1 MLCVAAADPPW
12 LALLDITFHFS
23 ACMKLILSW
32 CYKNITKKFPGTVLL
47 FALILSGLSIYL
59 AADLKFNPKMD
70 NLLPQDLPLIKEFN
84 EVVSK
89 TGGSGPLVV
98 VLENLDPIQSSE
110 VIDHLA
116 KLFKKIP
123 GTQFVDSEIPNKFL
137 KNKQLLLVPRSDL
150 LTLELLMAE
159 AIDYARGQ
167 FGGFLEEEAYNPIQL
182 RKLANDY
189 QIFEEIEPYHKGK
202 QKNNFYIF
210 IKAKGTVT
218 DTDFT
223 KNYISAVQEAINKS
237 GLEEKYS
244 DLKIKLTGSMVVR
257 LEENNFIQSDLKNAA
272 VIAAV
277 LAISIIFIYTRS
289 WFSIPL
295 IIFPLLLSL
304 TYTFAL
310 TRLIIGHL
318 NIISGFL
325 VAILMGLGID
335 YGIHLYIRFKQELL
349 KEKPI
354 EEAVEVVV
362 TQVGRSGLIAML
374 TTMSVF
380 SILSFSDFQGF
391 SEFGQIATLGIIC
404 AFVTYYFLFPAQA
417 LFYDKIHWLKKPKA
431 RLFNLKISNLYS
443 ATPLYLSAF
452 FLLLLI
458 SSLFLLPGVEFEYDF
473 QKLRGESP
481 ASDYE
486 TETTDDFG
494 LAFSPTVILTPEK
507 ENLFYIHEA
516 LEDIKKES
524 GGNTVIGIQYS
535 LNLFSEKEYESKKEI
550 IARIRR
556 NFEENKDIIRFSLG
570 EKRFESFKSLLNVQP
585 FDESQVPINLQK
597 KLMAGNDYLLL
608 LFSPADKNF
617 FRVENIYQL
626 EMEIN
631 ALKEIIKRKNIEAAI
646 LNENLIAA
654 KVLDWVK
661 EKGPKAM
668 IFAFGLVFIILLID
682 LRSFRLAIITF
693 LPLFTGLALTGAL
706 MSVFHVR
713 LNFINIVMLPSIVGI
728 MIDHCIYLSHH
739 ILDYSKG
746 ASLKSLQET
755 GSAIILSALTSLAGY
770 TSLNIAHHAGINSI
784 ATVVELGIITC
795 TACALFM
802 LPALFEIGKRKFTFV
817 HPDK

>member
-1 MLCVAAADPPW
+1 
-12 LALLDITFHFS
+12 
-23 ACMKLILSW
+23 MKSILSW
-32 CYKNITKKFPGTVLL
+32 CYKNITKKYPGTVLL
-47 FALILSGLSIYL
+47 FALILSVISVYL

-84 EVVSK
+84 EVVKK

-98 VLENLDPIQSSE
+98 VLENLDPIQAPE
-110 VIDHLA
+110 VINQLA
-116 KLFKKIP
+116 KIFKEIP
-123 GTQFVDSEIPNKFL
+123 GTQFVDSQIPKRFL
-137 KNKQLLLVPRSDL
+137 NNKQLLLIPQSDL
-150 LTLELLMAE
+150 LALESFMTE

-167 FGGFLEEEAYNPIQL
+167 FGGFFEEEEPFNPIKL
-182 RKLANDY
+182 RNLARDY
-189 QIFEEIEPYHKGK
+189 QIFEKIDPFHKGK
-202 QKNNFYIF
+202 QKNHFYIF

-223 KNYISAVQEAINKS
+223 ENFISAVQEAITKS

-244 DLKIKLTGSMVVR
+244 DLKINLTGSMVVR
-257 LEENNFIQSDLKNAA
+257 LEENSFIKGDLKSAA

-354 EEAVEVVV
+354 VEAVEVVV

-391 SEFGQIATLGIIC
+391 SEFGQIATLGIVC
-404 AFVTYYFLFPAQA
+404 AFISYYFIFPAQA
-417 LFYDKIHWLKKPKA
+417 LFYDKIHWLSKPKP
-431 RLFNLKISNLYS
+431 RLFSLRISNLYS
-443 ATPLYLSAF
+443 ATPLFLSAF
-452 FLLLLI
+452 FILLLI

-494 LAFSPTVILTPEK
+494 MAFSPTVILTPQK
-507 ENLFYIHEA
+507 DSLFYIQQA
-516 LEDIKKES
+516 LEEIKKEN
-524 GGNTVIGIQYS
+524 GEKTIIGIQYS
-535 LNLFSEKEYESKKEI
+535 LNLFSRKEYESKKEI
-550 IARIRR
+550 IARIRKS
-556 NFEENKDIIRFSLG
+556 FEENRDIIRFSLG
-570 EKRFESFKSLLNVQP
+570 EKRFKNFNLLLNVEP
-585 FDESQVPINLQK
+585 FDESRIPDDLQQ
-597 KLMAGNDYLLL
+597 KLMAGKDYLLL

-626 EMEIN
+626 EKEMNE
-631 ALKEIIKRKNIEAAI
+631 LKKRIKEKNIEVAI

-668 IFAFGLVFIILLID
+668 IVAFGLVFLILLVD
-682 LRSFRLAIITF
+682 LKSFRLATITF

-706 MSVFHVR
+706 MSVFNVR

-795 TACALFM
+795 TVCALFM
-802 LPALFEIGKRKFTFV
+802 LPALFEIGKSKFSFV
-817 HPDK
+817 QPIK

>member
-1 MLCVAAADPPW
+1 
-12 LALLDITFHFS
+12 
-23 ACMKLILSW
+23 MKLILSW
-32 CYKNITKKFPGTVLL
+32 CYKNITEKFPGT
-47 FALILSGLSIYL
+47 LILVALVLSGFSVYL

-84 EVVSK
+84 EVVDK

-98 VLENLDPIQSSE
+98 VLENLDPIQAPE
-110 VIDHLA
+110 VISHLA
-116 KLFKKIP
+116 RVFKKIP
-123 GTQFVDSEIPNKFL
+123 GTEFVDSQVPKSFL
-137 KNKQLLLVPRSDL
+137 NNKQLLLIPRGDL
-150 LTLELLMAE
+150 LALETLMAE

-167 FGGFLEEEAYNPIQL
+167 FGGFFEEEEPFNPIKL
-182 RKLANDY
+182 RNLANDY
-189 QIFEEIEPYHKGK
+189 RIFEEINPYHKGK
-202 QKNNFYIF
+202 QKNNYYIF

-223 KNYISAVQEAINKS
+223 ENFVAAAQKVIDES
-237 GLEEKYS
+237 GLEKKYAE
-244 DLKIKLTGSMVVR
+244 LKIRLTGSMVVR
-257 LEENNFIQSDLKNAA
+257 LEENNFIQNDLKNAA
-272 VIAAV
+272 MIAAF

-295 IIFPLLLSL
+295 IFFPLLLSL

-310 TRLIIGHL
+310 ARLIIGHL

-349 KEKPI
+349 KGKPHS
-354 EEAVEVVV
+354 EAVEVVV

-374 TTMSVF
+374 TTISVF

-404 AFVTYYFLFPAQA
+404 AFITYYFIFPAQA
-417 LFYDKIHWLKKPKA
+417 LFYDKIHWLRKPKP
-431 RLFNLKISNLYS
+431 RLFNLKIANLYS
-443 ATPLYLSAF
+443 TTPYYLSGLF
-452 FLLLLI
+452 VLLMI
-458 SSLFLLPGVEFEYDF
+458 SSLVLLPGIEFEYDF
-473 QKLRGESP
+473 QKLRGDSP

-486 TETTDDFG
+486 TETTNDFG
-494 LAFSPTVILTPEK
+494 YAFSPTVILTPEK
-507 ENLFYIHEA
+507 GNLFHIHDA
-516 LEDIKKES
+516 LEEIKKTS
-524 GGNTVIGIQYS
+524 GDKTVIGIQYS
-535 LNLFSEKEYESKKEI
+535 LNLFSKKEYDSKKEI
-550 IARIRR
+550 IARIKE
-556 NFEENKDIIRFSLG
+556 NFDNNKDIIRFSLG
-570 EKRFESFKSLLNVQP
+570 ENRFRNFESILNVEP
-585 FDESQVPINLQK
+585 FDESKMPGNLQK
-597 KLMAGNDYLLL
+597 KLMAGKDYLLL

-626 EMEIN
+626 EKEIN
-631 ALKEIIKRKNIEAAI
+631 LLKGKIREKNIETAI

-668 IFAFGLVFIILLID
+668 VVAFGLVYLILLVD
-682 LRSFRLAIITF
+682 LKSFRLATITF

-706 MSVFHVR
+706 MSAFHVR

-770 TSLNIAHHAGINSI
+770 ASLNIAHHAGISSI

-795 TACALFM
+795 TVCALFM
-802 LPALFEIGKRKFTFV
+802 LPALFETRKHKFPFARLR
-817 HPDK
+817 K

>member
-1 MLCVAAADPPW
+1 
-12 LALLDITFHFS
+12 
-23 ACMKLILSW
+23 
-32 CYKNITKKFPGTVLL
+32 
-47 FALILSGLSIYL
+47 
-59 AADLKFNPKMD
+59 MD
-70 NLLPQDLPLIKEFN
+70 NLLPQDLPLIKDFN
-84 EVVSK
+84 QVVSK

-98 VLENLDPIQSSE
+98 VLENLDPIRSSE
-110 VIDHLA
+110 VIDDLA
-116 KLFKKIP
+116 KILKKIP
-123 GTQFVDSEIPNKFL
+123 GTQFVDAKIPKEYLN
-137 KNKQLLLVPRSDL
+137 NKQLLLIPRGDL
-150 LTLELLMAE
+150 LTLESLMTE
-159 AIDYARGQ
+159 AIDYARAQ
-167 FGGFLEEEAYNPIQL
+167 FGGFPAFFEEEEPFNPIKL
-182 RKLANDY
+182 RNLAKDY

-202 QKNNFYIF
+202 QKNNYYIF

-223 KNYISAVQEAINKS
+223 EKFIFTVQEAINKS
-237 GLEEKYS
+237 GLEDKYS
-244 DLKIKLTGSMVVR
+244 ELKIKLTGSMVVR
-257 LEENNFIQSDLKNAA
+257 LEENNFIRSDLKNAA
-272 VIAAV
+272 VMAAV
-277 LAISIIFIYTRS
+277 LAISVIFIYTRS
-289 WFSIPL
+289 WSSIPL
-295 IIFPLLLSL
+295 IVFPLLISL

-310 TRLIIGHL
+310 ARLIIGHL
-318 NIISGFL
+318 NIISGCL

-349 KEKPI
+349 KEKSI
-354 EEAVEVVV
+354 TEAVEVVV

-391 SEFGQIATLGIIC
+391 SEFGKIATLGIVC
-404 AFVTYYFLFPAQA
+404 AFITYYFLFPAQA
-417 LFYDKIHWLKKPKA
+417 LFYDKIHWLRKPRP
-431 RLFNLKISNLYS
+431 RLFNLKIANLYLT
-443 ATPLYLSAF
+443 TPLYLSAF

-458 SSLFLLPGVEFEYDF
+458 SSLFLLPGIEFEYDF

-494 LAFSPTVILTPEK
+494 LAFSPTVILTPK
-507 ENLFYIHEA
+507 KDNLFYIHEA
-516 LEDIKKES
+516 LEDIKKEN
-524 GGNTVIGIQYS
+524 GDKTIIGAQYS
-535 LNLFSEKEYESKKEI
+535 MNMFSQKEYESKKEI
-550 IARIRR
+550 IARIRN

-570 EKRFESFKSLLNVQP
+570 EERLKKFELLFDAKP
-585 FDESQVPINLQK
+585 FDESRVPIDLQK
-597 KLMAGNDYLLL
+597 KLMAGKDYLLL

-626 EMEIN
+626 EVEIN
-631 ALKEIIKRKNIEAAI
+631 ALKESMKRENIETAI

-668 IFAFGLVFIILLID
+668 LIAFGLVFLILLLD
-682 LRSFRLAIITF
+682 LRSFRLAVITF
-693 LPLFTGLALTGAL
+693 LPLLTGLALTGGL
-706 MSVFHVR
+706 MAIFNVR

-755 GSAIILSALTSLAGY
+755 GSAIMLSALTSLAGY
-770 TSLNIAHHAGINSI
+770 TSLNIAHHAGMNSI

-795 TACALFM
+795 TVCALYM
-802 LPALFEIGKRKFTFV
+802 LPALFEIRKRKFSLFQV
-817 HPDK
+817 ER

>member
-1 MLCVAAADPPW
+1 
-12 LALLDITFHFS
+12 
-23 ACMKLILSW
+23 MKSILSW
-32 CYKNITKKFPGTVLL
+32 CYKNITKRFPGTVLL
-47 FALILSGLSIYL
+47 VALILSGFSIYL
-59 AADLKFNPKMD
+59 AFDLKFNPKMD
-70 NLLPQDLPLIKEFN
+70 NLLPQDLPLIKDFN
-84 EVVSK
+84 QVVSK

-98 VLENLDPIQSSE
+98 VLENLDPIRSSE
-110 VIDHLA
+110 VIDDLA
-116 KLFKKIP
+116 KILKKIP
-123 GTQFVDSEIPNKFL
+123 GTQFVDAKIPKEYLNK
-137 KNKQLLLVPRSDL
+137 KQLLLIPRGDL
-150 LTLELLMAE
+150 LTLESLMTE
-159 AIDYARGQ
+159 AIDYARAQ
-167 FGGFLEEEAYNPIQL
+167 FGGFPAFFEEEEPFNPIKL
-182 RKLANDY
+182 RNLAKDY

-202 QKNNFYIF
+202 QKNNYYIF

-223 KNYISAVQEAINKS
+223 EKFIFTVQEAINKS
-237 GLEEKYS
+237 GLEDKYS
-244 DLKIKLTGSMVVR
+244 ELKIKLTGSMVVR
-257 LEENNFIQSDLKNAA
+257 LEENNFIRSDLKNAA
-272 VIAAV
+272 VMAAV
-277 LAISIIFIYTRS
+277 LAISVIFIYTRS
-289 WFSIPL
+289 WSSIPL
-295 IIFPLLLSL
+295 IVFPLLISL

-310 TRLIIGHL
+310 ARLIIGHL
-318 NIISGFL
+318 NIISGCL

-349 KEKPI
+349 KEKSI
-354 EEAVEVVV
+354 TEAVEVVV

-391 SEFGQIATLGIIC
+391 SEFGKIATLGIVC
-404 AFVTYYFLFPAQA
+404 AFITYYFLFPAQA
-417 LFYDKIHWLKKPKA
+417 LFYDKIHWLRKPRP
-431 RLFNLKISNLYS
+431 RLFNLKIANLYLT
-443 ATPLYLSAF
+443 TPLYLSAF

-458 SSLFLLPGVEFEYDF
+458 SSLFLLPGIKFEYDF

-494 LAFSPTVILTPEK
+494 LAFSPTVILTSEK
-507 ENLFYIHEA
+507 DNLFYIHEA
-516 LEDIKKES
+516 LESIKKENR
-524 GGNTVIGIQYS
+524 GKTIIGAQYS
-535 LNLFSEKEYESKKEI
+535 MNLFSQKEYESKKEI
-550 IARIRR
+550 IARIRN

-570 EKRFESFKSLLNVQP
+570 EERLKKFELLFDVKP
-585 FDESQVPINLQK
+585 FDESHVPIDLQK
-597 KLMAGNDYLLL
+597 KLMAGKDYLLL

-626 EMEIN
+626 EVEIN
-631 ALKEIIKRKNIEAAI
+631 ALKESMQRQNIETAI

-668 IFAFGLVFIILLID
+668 LIAFGLVFLILLLD
-682 LRSFRLAIITF
+682 LRSFRLAVITF
-693 LPLFTGLALTGAL
+693 LPLLTGLALTGGL
-706 MSVFHVR
+706 MAIFNVR

-755 GSAIILSALTSLAGY
+755 GSAIMLSALTSLAGY
-770 TSLNIAHHAGINSI
+770 TSLNIAHHAGMNSI

-795 TACALFM
+795 TVCALYM
-802 LPALFEIGKRKFTFV
+802 LPALFEIRKRKFSLFQV
-817 HPDK
+817 ER

>member
-1 MLCVAAADPPW
+1 
-12 LALLDITFHFS
+12 
-23 ACMKLILSW
+23 MKSVLSW
-32 CYKNITKKFPGTVLL
+32 CYTNITKKFPGTLL
-47 FALILSGLSIYL
+47 IVALVLSGFSVYL

-70 NLLPQDLPLIKEFN
+70 NLLPQNLPLIKEFN
-84 EVVSK
+84 EVVDK

-98 VLENLDPIQSSE
+98 VIENLDPIQASE
-110 VIDHLA
+110 VINHLA
-116 KLFKKIP
+116 RMFKKIP
-123 GTQFVDSEIPNKFL
+123 GTEFVDSQIPKSFL
-137 KNKQLLLVPRSDL
+137 NNKQLLLIPRGDL
-150 LTLELLMAE
+150 LALESLMAE

-167 FGGFLEEEAYNPIQL
+167 FGGFSEEEEPFNPIKL
-182 RKLANDY
+182 RNLASDY
-189 QIFEEIEPYHKGK
+189 KIFEEIDPYHKGK
-202 QKNNFYIF
+202 QKNNYYIF

-223 KNYISAVQEAINKS
+223 ENFVAATQKVIDES
-237 GLEEKYS
+237 GMEKKYAE
-244 DLKIKLTGSMVVR
+244 LNIRLTGSMVVR
-257 LEENNFIQSDLKNAA
+257 LEENNFIQNDLKNAA
-272 VIAAV
+272 MVAAF
-277 LAISIIFIYTRS
+277 LAIFIIVVYTRS

-295 IIFPLLLSL
+295 IFFPLLLSL

-310 TRLIIGHL
+310 ARLLIGHL

-349 KEKPI
+349 KGRPLP
-354 EEAVEVVV
+354 EAVEVVV

-374 TTMSVF
+374 TTISVF

-404 AFVTYYFLFPAQA
+404 AFITYYFIFPAQA
-417 LFYDKIHWLKKPKA
+417 LFYDKIHWLSKPTP
-431 RLFNLKISNLYS
+431 RLFHLKIANLYS
-443 ATPLYLSAF
+443 TTPYFLSALF
-452 FLLLLI
+452 VLLMI
-458 SSLFLLPGVEFEYDF
+458 FSLVLLPGIEFEYDF

-486 TETTDDFG
+486 TETTNDFG
-494 LAFSPTVILTPEK
+494 FAFSPTVILTPEK
-507 ENLFYIHEA
+507 DNLFYIHNA
-516 LEDIKKES
+516 LEEIKKKS
-524 GGNTVIGIQYS
+524 GDKTVIGIQYS
-535 LNLFSEKEYESKKEI
+535 LNLFSKKEYDSKKEI
-550 IARIRR
+550 IARIKE
-556 NFEENKDIIRFSLG
+556 NFDSNRDIIRFSLG
-570 EKRFESFKSLLNVQP
+570 KNRFRNFESILNVEP
-585 FDESQVPINLQK
+585 FDESEIPSNLQK
-597 KLMAGNDYLLL
+597 KLMAGKDYLLL

-631 ALKEIIKRKNIEAAI
+631 SLKEKIRGKNIETAI

-668 IFAFGLVFIILLID
+668 VVAFGLVYLILLVD
-682 LRSFRLAIITF
+682 LKSFRLATITF

-706 MSVFHVR
+706 MSAFHVR

-770 TSLNIAHHAGINSI
+770 ASLNIAHHAGISSI

-795 TACALFM
+795 TVCALFM
-802 LPALFEIGKRKFTFV
+802 LPALFELRKHKFPFASL
-817 HPDK
+817 KK

>member
-1 MLCVAAADPPW
+1 
-12 LALLDITFHFS
+12 
-23 ACMKLILSW
+23 MKSILSW

-47 FALILSGLSIYL
+47 IALILSGFSIYL
-59 AADLKFNPKMD
+59 AFDLKFNPKMD

-98 VLENLDPIQSSE
+98 VLENLDPIRSSE
-110 VIDHLA
+110 VIDDLA
-116 KLFKKIP
+116 KILKKIP
-123 GTQFVDSEIPNKFL
+123 GTQFVDAKIPKEYLN
-137 KNKQLLLVPRSDL
+137 NKQLLLIPRGDL
-150 LTLELLMAE
+150 LTLESLMTE

-167 FGGFLEEEAYNPIQL
+167 FGGFPAFFEEEEPFNPIKL
-182 RKLANDY
+182 RNLAKDY

-202 QKNNFYIF
+202 QKNNYYIF

-223 KNYISAVQEAINKS
+223 EKFIFTVQEAVNKS
-237 GLEEKYS
+237 GLEDKYNE
-244 DLKIKLTGSMVVR
+244 LKIKLTGSMVVR
-257 LEENNFIQSDLKNAA
+257 LEENNFIQRDLKNAA
-272 VIAAV
+272 VMAAV
-277 LAISIIFIYTRS
+277 LAISVIFIYTRS
-289 WFSIPL
+289 WSSIPL
-295 IIFPLLLSL
+295 IVFPLLVSL

-310 TRLIIGHL
+310 ARLIIGHL
-318 NIISGFL
+318 NIISGCL

-349 KEKPI
+349 KEKAI
-354 EEAVEVVV
+354 TEAVEIVV

-391 SEFGQIATLGIIC
+391 SEFGKIATLGIVC
-404 AFVTYYFLFPAQA
+404 AFITYYFLFPAQA
-417 LFYDKIHWLKKPKA
+417 LFYDKIHWLRKPRP
-431 RLFNLKISNLYS
+431 RLFNLKIANLYLT
-443 ATPLYLSAF
+443 TPLYLSAF

-458 SSLFLLPGVEFEYDF
+458 SSLFLLPGIEFEYDF

-494 LAFSPTVILTPEK
+494 LAFSPTVILTPK
-507 ENLFYIHEA
+507 KDNLFYIHEA
-516 LEDIKKES
+516 LEDIKKEN
-524 GGNTVIGIQYS
+524 GDKTIIGAQYS
-535 LNLFSEKEYESKKEI
+535 MNLFSQKEYESKKEVI
-550 IARIRR
+550 SRIR
-556 NFEENKDIIRFSLG
+556 NDFEENKDIIRFSLG
-570 EKRFESFKSLLNVQP
+570 EERLKKFEFLFNAKP
-585 FDESQVPINLQK
+585 FDESRVPIDLQK
-597 KLMAGNDYLLL
+597 KLMAGKDYLLL
-608 LFSPADKNF
+608 LFSPAGKNF

-626 EMEIN
+626 EVEIN
-631 ALKEIIKRKNIEAAI
+631 ALKESMKRENIETAI

-668 IFAFGLVFIILLID
+668 LIAFGLVFLILLLD
-682 LRSFRLAIITF
+682 LRSFRLAVITF
-693 LPLFTGLALTGAL
+693 MPLLTGLALTGGL
-706 MSVFHVR
+706 MAIFNVR

-739 ILDYSKG
+739 ILDYSRG

-755 GSAIILSALTSLAGY
+755 GSAIMLSALTSLAGY
-770 TSLNIAHHAGINSI
+770 TSLNIAHHAGVNSI

-795 TACALFM
+795 TVCAVYM
-802 LPALFEIGKRKFTFV
+802 LPALFEIRKRKFSLFQV
-817 HPDK
+817 ER

>member
-1 MLCVAAADPPW
+1 
-12 LALLDITFHFS
+12 
-23 ACMKLILSW
+23 MKLILSW
-32 CYKNITKKFPGTVLL
+32 CYKNITEKFPGT
-47 FALILSGLSIYL
+47 LILVALVLSGFSVYL

-84 EVVSK
+84 EVVEK

-98 VLENLDPIQSSE
+98 VLENLDPIQASE
-110 VIDHLA
+110 VIKHLA
-116 KLFKKIP
+116 RIFKKIP
-123 GTQFVDSEIPNKFL
+123 GTEFVDSQVPTNFL
-137 KNKQLLLVPRSDL
+137 NNKQLLLIPRGDL
-150 LTLELLMAE
+150 LALEILMAE

-167 FGGFLEEEAYNPIQL
+167 FGGFFEEEEPFNPIKL
-182 RKLANDY
+182 RNLSSDY
-189 QIFEEIEPYHKGK
+189 RIFEKIDPYHKGK
-202 QKNNFYIF
+202 QKNNYYIF

-223 KNYISAVQEAINKS
+223 ENFVAEVQKVINES
-237 GLEEKYS
+237 GLEKKYTE
-244 DLKIKLTGSMVVR
+244 LKIRLTGSMVVR
-257 LEENNFIQSDLKNAA
+257 LEENNFIQNDLKNAA
-272 VIAAV
+272 MVAAF

-295 IIFPLLLSL
+295 IFFPLLLSL

-310 TRLIIGHL
+310 ARLIIGHL

-349 KEKPI
+349 KGNPLP
-354 EEAVEVVV
+354 EAVEVVV

-374 TTMSVF
+374 TTISVF

-391 SEFGQIATLGIIC
+391 SEFGQIATIGIIC
-404 AFVTYYFLFPAQA
+404 AFITYYFLFPAQA
-417 LFYDKIHWLKKPKA
+417 LFYGKIHWLSKPKP
-431 RLFNLKISNLYS
+431 RLFNLKIANLYS
-443 ATPLYLSAF
+443 TTPYFLSGLF
-452 FLLLLI
+452 VLLMI
-458 SSLFLLPGVEFEYDF
+458 FSLALLPGIEFEYDF
-473 QKLRGESP
+473 QKLRGDSP

-486 TETTDDFG
+486 TETTNDFG
-494 LAFSPTVILTPEK
+494 YAFSPTVILTPEK
-507 ENLFYIHEA
+507 DNLFYIHKA
-516 LEDIKKES
+516 LEEIKKES
-524 GGNTVIGIQYS
+524 GDKTVIGIQYS
-535 LNLFSEKEYESKKEI
+535 LNLFSKKEYDSKKEI
-550 IARIRR
+550 IARVKE
-556 NFEENKDIIRFSLG
+556 NFDSNKDIIRFSLG
-570 EKRFESFKSLLNVQP
+570 EKRFRNFELLLNAKP
-585 FDESQVPINLQK
+585 FGKSKMPDNLQK
-597 KLMAGNDYLLL
+597 KLMAGKDYLLL
-608 LFSPADKNF
+608 MFSPAEKNF

-626 EMEIN
+626 EKEIN
-631 ALKEIIKRKNIEAAI
+631 SLKETMREKNIETAI

-668 IFAFGLVFIILLID
+668 VVAFGLVYLILLVD
-682 LRSFRLAIITF
+682 LKSFRLATITF

-706 MSVFHVR
+706 MSAFHVR

-739 ILDYSKG
+739 ILDHSKG

-770 TSLNIAHHAGINSI
+770 ASLNIAHHAGINSI

-795 TACALFM
+795 TVCALFM
-802 LPALFEIGKRKFTFV
+802 LPALFETRKHNFSFARLT
-817 HPDK
+817 K

>member
-1 MLCVAAADPPW
+1 
-12 LALLDITFHFS
+12 
-23 ACMKLILSW
+23 MKTILSW
-32 CYKNITKKFPGTVLL
+32 CYKNITKKYPGTLL
-47 FALILSGLSIYL
+47 IFALILSGLSVYL
-59 AADLKFNPKMD
+59 ASDLKFNPRMD

-84 EVVSK
+84 EVVGK

-98 VLENLDPIQSSE
+98 VLEDLNPFQVAEI
-110 VIDHLA
+110 IDHLA
-116 KLFKKIP
+116 KILNKVP
-123 GTQFVDSEIPNKFL
+123 GTHFVDSKIPKEFLNK
-137 KNKQLLLVPRSDL
+137 KQLLLIPRRDL
-150 LTLELLMAE
+150 LELESLMAE

-167 FGGFLEEEAYNPIQL
+167 FGGFFGEEELFNPVKL
-182 RKLANDY
+182 RSLANNY
-189 QIFEEIEPYHKGK
+189 QIFEEVNPYHKGK
-202 QKNNFYIF
+202 RKNNYYIF
-210 IKAKGTVT
+210 VKGKGTVT

-223 KNYISAVQEAINKS
+223 ENFIAAVKDAITKS
-237 GLEEKYS
+237 GIEKKYPE
-244 DLKIKLTGSMVVR
+244 LKVKLTGSMVVR
-257 LEENNFIQSDLKNAA
+257 LEENSVIQNDLKHAA
-272 VIAAV
+272 FLAAF
-277 LAISIIFIYTRS
+277 LAIFIIFVYTRS

-349 KEKPI
+349 KGKPI
-354 EEAVEVVV
+354 AEATEIVV

-391 SEFGQIATLGIIC
+391 SEFGQIATLGIVC
-404 AFVTYYFLFPAQA
+404 AFITYYFIFPAQA
-417 LFYDKIHWLKKPKA
+417 LFYDKIHWLQKPRP
-431 RLFNLKISNLYS
+431 RLFNLKIANLYS
-443 ATPLYLSAF
+443 TTPYFLSAL
-452 FLLLLI
+452 FLLLML
-458 SSLFLLPGVEFEYDF
+458 SSLVLLPGIEFEYDF

-481 ASDYE
+481 ASEYE

-494 LAFSPTVILTPEK
+494 YAFSPTVILTPEK
-507 ENLFYIHEA
+507 NNLFYIHEA
-516 LEDIKKES
+516 LENIKNSNGSK
-524 GGNTVIGIQYS
+524 TIIGMQYS
-535 LNLFSEKEYESKKEI
+535 LNLFSKKEYESKKEI
-550 IARIRR
+550 IKRIRK
-556 NFEENKDIIRFSLG
+556 NFYDNEDIIKFSLG
-570 EKRFESFKSLLNVQP
+570 KDRFKNFESLLNVEP
-585 FDESQVPINLQK
+585 FEESQIPDSLKK
-597 KLMAGNDYLLL
+597 KLIAGKDYLLL

-617 FRVENIYQL
+617 FKVENIYQL
-626 EMEIN
+626 EKEIN
-631 ALKEIIKRKNIEAAI
+631 ALKANVKKNNMEIAV

-668 IFAFGLVFIILLID
+668 VIAFGLVYLILLAD
-682 LRSFRLAIITF
+682 LRSFRLATITF

-706 MSVFHVR
+706 MSAFNVK

-770 TSLNIAHHAGINSI
+770 ASLNIAHHAGINSI

-795 TACALFM
+795 TVCALFM
-802 LPALFEIGKRKFTFV
+802 LPALFEIRKNKLLFV
-817 HPDK
+817 KPTK

>member
-1 MLCVAAADPPW
+1 
-12 LALLDITFHFS
+12 
-23 ACMKLILSW
+23 MKLILSW
-32 CYKNITKKFPGTVLL
+32 CYKNITEKFPGTLILV
-47 FALILSGLSIYL
+47 ALILSGFSVYL

-84 EVVSK
+84 EVVEK

-98 VLENLDPIQSSE
+98 VLENLDPIQASE
-110 VIDHLA
+110 VINHLA
-116 KLFKKIP
+116 SMFKKIP
-123 GTQFVDSEIPNKFL
+123 GTEFVDSQVPKHFL
-137 KNKQLLLVPRSDL
+137 NNKQLLLIPRSDL
-150 LTLELLMAE
+150 LALETLMAE

-167 FGGFLEEEAYNPIQL
+167 FGGFFEEEEPFNPIKL
-182 RKLANDY
+182 RNLASDY
-189 QIFEEIEPYHKGK
+189 RIFEEIDPYHKGK
-202 QKNNFYIF
+202 HKNNYYIF
-210 IKAKGTVT
+210 IKARGT

-223 KNYISAVQEAINKS
+223 ENFVVAAQKIIDES
-237 GLEEKYS
+237 GLEKKYTE
-244 DLKIKLTGSMVVR
+244 LKIKLTGSMVVR
-257 LEENNFIQSDLKNAA
+257 LEENNFIQTDLKNAA
-272 VIAAV
+272 MVAAF
-277 LAISIIFIYTRS
+277 LAVSIIFIYTRS

-295 IIFPLLLSL
+295 IFFPLVLSL

-310 TRLIIGHL
+310 ARLIIGHL

-349 KEKPI
+349 KGKPLT
-354 EEAVEVVV
+354 EAVEVVV

-374 TTMSVF
+374 TTISVF

-404 AFVTYYFLFPAQA
+404 AFITYYFMFPAQA
-417 LFYDKIHWLKKPKA
+417 LFYDKIHWLRKPKPK
-431 RLFNLKISNLYS
+431 LFNLKIANLYS
-443 ATPLYLSAF
+443 TTPYFLSALF
-452 FLLLLI
+452 ILLMVL
-458 SSLFLLPGVEFEYDF
+458 SLVLLPGLEFEYDF

-486 TETTDDFG
+486 TETTNDFG
-494 LAFSPTVILTPEK
+494 YAFSPTVILTPK
-507 ENLFYIHEA
+507 KDNLFYIHDA
-516 LEDIKKES
+516 LEEIKKAS
-524 GGNTVIGIQYS
+524 GDETVIGIQYS
-535 LNLFSEKEYESKKEI
+535 LNLFSNKEYESKKAI
-550 IARIRR
+550 IARIKE
-556 NFEENKDIIRFSLG
+556 NFDNNKDIIRFSLG
-570 EKRFESFKSLLNVQP
+570 KARFKNFESLLNVEP
-585 FDESQVPINLQK
+585 FDESKLPENLRK
-597 KLMAGNDYLLL
+597 KLRAGDDYLLL

-626 EMEIN
+626 EKEIN
-631 ALKEIIKRKNIEAAI
+631 ILKEKIREKNIETAV

-668 IFAFGLVFIILLID
+668 VVAFGLVYLILLVD
-682 LRSFRLAIITF
+682 LKSFRLATITF

-706 MSVFHVR
+706 MSAFHVR

-770 TSLNIAHHAGINSI
+770 ASLNIAHHAGISSI

-795 TACALFM
+795 TVCALFM
-802 LPALFEIGKRKFTFV
+802 LPALFEIRKHKFSFARL
-817 HPDK
+817 KK

>member
-1 MLCVAAADPPW
+1 L
-12 LALLDITFHFS
+12 LIALL
-23 ACMKLILSW
+23 
-32 CYKNITKKFPGTVLL
+32 
-47 FALILSGLSIYL
+47 LSGFSIYL

-84 EVVSK
+84 EVVDK

-98 VLENLDPIQSSE
+98 VLENLDPIQASE
-110 VIDHLA
+110 VIGTLA
-116 KLFKKIP
+116 KVFKKIP
-123 GTQFVDSEIPNKFL
+123 GTQFVDSEIPKKYL
-137 KNKQLLLVPRSDL
+137 KNKQLLLVPRGDL
-150 LTLELLMAE
+150 LALEIFMAE

-167 FGGFLEEEAYNPIQL
+167 FGGFVENEEPFNPVKL
-182 RKLANDY
+182 RKLAKDY
-189 QIFEEIEPYHKGK
+189 KIFEEMERFHKGN
-202 QKNNFYIF
+202 QRNNYYIF

-223 KNYISAVQEAINKS
+223 ENFIDAVQEAINKS

-244 DLKIKLTGSMVVR
+244 ELKINLTGSMVVR

-272 VIAAV
+272 VIAAF

-310 TRLIIGHL
+310 TKLLIGHL

-354 EEAVEVVV
+354 AEAVEVVV

-391 SEFGQIATLGIIC
+391 SEFGQIATLGIVC
-404 AFVTYYFLFPAQA
+404 AFVTYYFIFPAQA
-417 LFYDKIHWLKKPKA
+417 LFYDKIHWLRKPKP
-431 RLFNLKISNLYS
+431 RLFSLRITNLYS
-443 ATPLYLSAF
+443 ATPLFLSGLF
-452 FLLLLI
+452 IFLMI

-494 LAFSPTVILTPEK
+494 LAFSPTIILTPEK
-507 ENLFYIHEA
+507 DNLFYIHEA
-516 LEDIKKES
+516 LEDIKKTS
-524 GGNTVIGIQYS
+524 GDKTIIGIQYS
-535 LNLFSEKEYESKKEI
+535 LNLFSQKEYESKKEI
-550 IARIRR
+550 IARIRQNFDENR
-556 NFEENKDIIRFSLG
+556 NIIRFSLG
-570 EKRFESFKSLLNVQP
+570 KERFNNFERILDVKP
-585 FDESQVPINLQK
+585 FDGSRVPEGIQQ
-597 KLMAGNDYLLL
+597 KLMAGKDYLLL

-626 EMEIN
+626 EKEVN
-631 ALKEIIKRKNIEAAI
+631 ALKERIKRRNIEVAV

-668 IFAFGLVFIILLID
+668 IVAFGLVYLILLVD
-682 LRSFRLAIITF
+682 LKSFRLATITF

-706 MSVFHVR
+706 MSVFNVR

-770 TSLNIAHHAGINSI
+770 TSLNIAHHAGISSI

-795 TACALFM
+795 TVCALFM
-802 LPALFEIGKRKFTFV
+802 LPALFEIRKSKFSFV
-817 HPDK
+817 QPIK

>member
-1 MLCVAAADPPW
+1 MLDCGWPG
-12 LALLDITFHFS
+12 LAYSSGFNSFIS
-23 ACMKLILSW
+23 ISMKSILSW

-47 FALILSGLSIYL
+47 IALVLSGFSIYL
-59 AADLKFNPKMD
+59 ATGLKFNPKMD

-98 VLENLDPIQSSE
+98 VLENLDPIQASE
-110 VIDHLA
+110 VIGVLA
-116 KLFKKIP
+116 KVFKEIP
-123 GTQFVDSEIPNKFL
+123 GTQFVDSQIPKNYL
-137 KNKQLLLVPRSDL
+137 KNKQLLLIPRGDL
-150 LTLELLMAE
+150 LALETFMAE

-167 FGGFLEEEAYNPIQL
+167 FGGFVENEEPFNPVKL
-182 RKLANDY
+182 RKLSKDY
-189 QIFEEIEPYHKGK
+189 KIFEKIEPFHKGK
-202 QKNNFYIF
+202 QRNNYYIF

-223 KNYISAVQEAINKS
+223 ENFIAAVQEAINKS

-244 DLKIKLTGSMVVR
+244 ELKINLTGSMVVR

-310 TRLIIGHL
+310 ARLLIGHL

-354 EEAVEVVV
+354 AEAVEVVV

-391 SEFGQIATLGIIC
+391 SEFGQIATLGIVC
-404 AFVTYYFLFPAQA
+404 AFVTYYFIFPAQA
-417 LFYDKIHWLKKPKA
+417 LFYDKIHWLRKPRP
-431 RLFNLKISNLYS
+431 RLFSLRIANLYS
-443 ATPLYLSAF
+443 ATPLFLSGLF
-452 FLLLLI
+452 ITLMI
-458 SSLFLLPGVEFEYDF
+458 SSLFFLPGVEFEYDF

-494 LAFSPTVILTPEK
+494 LAFSPTIILTPEK
-507 ENLFYIHEA
+507 DNLFYIHEA
-516 LEDIKKES
+516 LEDIKKTS
-524 GGNTVIGIQYS
+524 GDKTIIGIQYS
-535 LNLFSEKEYESKKEI
+535 LNMFSRKEYESKKEI
-550 IARIRR
+550 IARIRQ
-556 NFEENKDIIRFSLG
+556 NFDDNKDIIRFSLG
-570 EKRFESFKSLLNVQP
+570 EQRFKNFERILDVKP
-585 FDESQVPINLQK
+585 FDDSRVPTGIQQ
-597 KLMAGNDYLLL
+597 KLMAGEDYLLL

-626 EMEIN
+626 EKEVN
-631 ALKEIIKRKNIEAAI
+631 ALKERIKRKNIEVAV

-668 IFAFGLVFIILLID
+668 IVAFGLVYLILLVD
-682 LRSFRLAIITF
+682 LKSFRLATITF

-795 TACALFM
+795 TVCALFM
-802 LPALFEIGKRKFTFV
+802 LPALFEIRKSKFSFV
-817 HPDK
+817 QPTK

>member
-1 MLCVAAADPPW
+1 
-12 LALLDITFHFS
+12 
-23 ACMKLILSW
+23 MKLILSW
-32 CYKNITKKFPGTVLL
+32 CYKNITQKFPGTLL
-47 FALILSGLSIYL
+47 IVALVLSGFSVYL

-84 EVVSK
+84 EVVEK

-98 VLENLDPIQSSE
+98 VLEKLDPIQAPE
-110 VIDHLA
+110 VIRHLA
-116 KLFKKIP
+116 RKFKKIP
-123 GTQFVDSEIPNKFL
+123 RTEFVDSQVPKHFL
-137 KNKQLLLVPRSDL
+137 NNKQLLLIPRGDL
-150 LTLELLMAE
+150 LVLEALMTE

-167 FGGFLEEEAYNPIQL
+167 FGGFFEEEEPFNPIKL
-182 RKLANDY
+182 RNLASEY
-189 QIFEEIEPYHKGK
+189 RIFDEIEPYHKGK
-202 QKNNFYIF
+202 HKNNYYIF
-210 IKAKGTVT
+210 IKANGTVT

-223 KNYISAVQEAINKS
+223 ENFVAAAQKVIDES
-237 GLEEKYS
+237 GLEKKYTE
-244 DLKIKLTGSMVVR
+244 LKIRLTGSMVVR
-257 LEENNFIQSDLKNAA
+257 LEENSFIQNDLKNAA
-272 VIAAV
+272 LIAAF
-277 LAISIIFIYTRS
+277 LAVFIIFIYTRS

-295 IIFPLLLSL
+295 IFFPLLLSL

-310 TRLIIGHL
+310 ASLLIGHL

-349 KEKPI
+349 KGKPLS
-354 EEAVEVVV
+354 ESVEVVV

-374 TTMSVF
+374 TTISVF

-404 AFVTYYFLFPAQA
+404 AFITYYFIFPAQA
-417 LFYDKIHWLKKPKA
+417 LFYDKIHWLKKPKP
-431 RLFNLKISNLYS
+431 RLFNLKIVNLYS
-443 ATPLYLSAF
+443 TTPY
-452 FLLLLI
+452 FLVGLFVLLMII
-458 SSLFLLPGVEFEYDF
+458 SLVLLPGIEFEYDF
-473 QKLRGESP
+473 QRLRGDSP

-486 TETTDDFG
+486 TETTNDFG
-494 LAFSPTVILTPEK
+494 YAFSPTVILTPGK
-507 ENLFYIHEA
+507 DNLFYIHDA
-516 LEDIKKES
+516 LEKIKKES
-524 GGNTVIGIQYS
+524 GDKTVIGIQYS
-535 LNLFSEKEYESKKEI
+535 LNLFSEKEYDSKKKI
-550 IARIRR
+550 IDRVKE
-556 NFEENKDIIRFSLG
+556 NFKNNKDIIRFSLG
-570 EKRFESFKSLLNVQP
+570 ESRFKNFESIMNVEP
-585 FDESQVPINLQK
+585 FDESMVPKNLKK
-597 KLMAGNDYLLL
+597 KLMARKDYLLL

-626 EMEIN
+626 EKEIN
-631 ALKEIIKRKNIEAAI
+631 SLKEKIREENIETAI

-668 IFAFGLVFIILLID
+668 VVAFGLVYLILLVD
-682 LRSFRLAIITF
+682 LKSFRLATITF

-706 MSVFHVR
+706 MSIFHVR

-770 TSLNIAHHAGINSI
+770 ASLNIAHHAGISSI

-795 TACALFM
+795 TVCALFM
-802 LPALFEIGKRKFTFV
+802 LPALFESRKYKFPF
-817 HPDK
+817 PKFKE

>member
-1 MLCVAAADPPW
+1 
-12 LALLDITFHFS
+12 
-23 ACMKLILSW
+23 MKSILSW

-47 FALILSGLSIYL
+47 IALLLSGFSIYL

-84 EVVSK
+84 EVVDK

-98 VLENLDPIQSSE
+98 VLENLDPIQASE
-110 VIDHLA
+110 VIGTLA
-116 KLFKKIP
+116 KVFKKIP
-123 GTQFVDSEIPNKFL
+123 GTQFVDSEIPKKYL
-137 KNKQLLLVPRSDL
+137 KNKQLLLVPRGDL
-150 LTLELLMAE
+150 LALEIFMAE

-167 FGGFLEEEAYNPIQL
+167 FGGFVENEEPFNPVKL
-182 RKLANDY
+182 RKLAKDY
-189 QIFEEIEPYHKGK
+189 KIFEEMERFHKGN
-202 QKNNFYIF
+202 QRNNYYIF

-223 KNYISAVQEAINKS
+223 ENFIDAVQEAINKS

-244 DLKIKLTGSMVVR
+244 ELKINLTGSMVVR

-272 VIAAV
+272 VIAAF

-310 TRLIIGHL
+310 TKLLIGHL

-354 EEAVEVVV
+354 AEAVEVVV

-391 SEFGQIATLGIIC
+391 SEFGQIATLGIVC
-404 AFVTYYFLFPAQA
+404 AFVTYYFIFPAQA
-417 LFYDKIHWLKKPKA
+417 LFYDKIHWLRKPKP
-431 RLFNLKISNLYS
+431 RLFSLRITNLYS
-443 ATPLYLSAF
+443 ATPLFLSGLF
-452 FLLLLI
+452 IFLMI

-494 LAFSPTVILTPEK
+494 LAFSPTIILTPEK
-507 ENLFYIHEA
+507 DNLFYIHEA
-516 LEDIKKES
+516 LEDIKKTS
-524 GGNTVIGIQYS
+524 GDKTIIGIQYS
-535 LNLFSEKEYESKKEI
+535 LNLFSQKEYESKKEI
-550 IARIRR
+550 IARIRQNFDENR
-556 NFEENKDIIRFSLG
+556 NIIRFSLG
-570 EKRFESFKSLLNVQP
+570 KERFNNFERILDVKP
-585 FDESQVPINLQK
+585 FDGSRVPEGIQQ
-597 KLMAGNDYLLL
+597 KLMAGKDYLLL

-626 EMEIN
+626 EKEVN
-631 ALKEIIKRKNIEAAI
+631 ALKERIKRRNIEVAV

-668 IFAFGLVFIILLID
+668 IVAFGLVYLILLVD
-682 LRSFRLAIITF
+682 LKSFRLATITF

-706 MSVFHVR
+706 MSVFNVR

-770 TSLNIAHHAGINSI
+770 TSLNIAHHAGISSI

-795 TACALFM
+795 TVCALFM
-802 LPALFEIGKRKFTFV
+802 LPALFEIRKSKFSFV
-817 HPDK
+817 QPIK

>member
-1 MLCVAAADPPW
+1 MATVQV
-12 LALLDITFHFS
+12 IEKS
-23 ACMKLILSW
+23 ILSW
-32 CYKNITKKFPGTVLL
+32 CYQNITKRFPGTVLL
-47 FALILSGLSIYL
+47 IALILSGFSIYL
-59 AADLKFNPKMD
+59 ASDLKFNPKMD
-70 NLLPQDLPLIKEFN
+70 NLLPQDLPLIKDFN
-84 EVVSK
+84 QVVSK

-98 VLENLDPIQSSE
+98 VLENLDPIRSSE
-110 VIDHLA
+110 VIDDLA
-116 KLFKKIP
+116 KILKKIP
-123 GTQFVDSEIPNKFL
+123 GTQFVDAKIPKEYLN
-137 KNKQLLLVPRSDL
+137 NKQLLLIPRGDL
-150 LTLELLMAE
+150 LTLESLMTE
-159 AIDYARGQ
+159 AIDYARAQ
-167 FGGFLEEEAYNPIQL
+167 FGGFPAFFEEEEPFNPIKL
-182 RKLANDY
+182 RNLAKDY

-202 QKNNFYIF
+202 QKNNYYIF

-223 KNYISAVQEAINKS
+223 EKFIFTVQEAINKS
-237 GLEEKYS
+237 GLEDKYS
-244 DLKIKLTGSMVVR
+244 ELKIKLTGSMVVR
-257 LEENNFIQSDLKNAA
+257 LEENNFIRSDLKNAA
-272 VIAAV
+272 VMAAV
-277 LAISIIFIYTRS
+277 LAISVIFIYTRS
-289 WFSIPL
+289 WSSIPL
-295 IIFPLLLSL
+295 IVFPLLISL

-310 TRLIIGHL
+310 ARLIIGHL
-318 NIISGFL
+318 NIISGCL

-349 KEKPI
+349 KEKAI
-354 EEAVEVVV
+354 TEAVEVVV

-391 SEFGQIATLGIIC
+391 SEFGKIATLGIVC
-404 AFVTYYFLFPAQA
+404 AFITYYFLFPAQA
-417 LFYDKIHWLKKPKA
+417 LFYDKIHWLRKPRP
-431 RLFNLKISNLYS
+431 RLFNLKIANLYLT
-443 ATPLYLSAF
+443 TPLYLSAF

-458 SSLFLLPGVEFEYDF
+458 SSLFLLPGIEFEYDF

-494 LAFSPTVILTPEK
+494 LAFSPTVILTPK
-507 ENLFYIHEA
+507 KDNLFYIHEA
-516 LEDIKKES
+516 LEDIKKEN
-524 GGNTVIGIQYS
+524 GDKTIIGAQYS
-535 LNLFSEKEYESKKEI
+535 MNMFSQKEYESKKEI
-550 IARIRR
+550 IARIRN

-570 EKRFESFKSLLNVQP
+570 EERLKKFELLFDAKP
-585 FDESQVPINLQK
+585 FDESRVPIDLQK
-597 KLMAGNDYLLL
+597 KLMAGKDYLLL

-626 EMEIN
+626 EVEIN
-631 ALKEIIKRKNIEAAI
+631 ALKESMKRENIETAI

-668 IFAFGLVFIILLID
+668 LIAFGLVFLILLLD
-682 LRSFRLAIITF
+682 LKSFRLAVITF
-693 LPLFTGLALTGAL
+693 LPLLTGLALTGGL
-706 MSVFHVR
+706 MAIFNVR

-755 GSAIILSALTSLAGY
+755 GSAIMLSALTSLAGY
-770 TSLNIAHHAGINSI
+770 TSLNIAHHAGMNSI

-795 TACALFM
+795 TVCALYM
-802 LPALFEIGKRKFTFV
+802 LPALFEIRKRKFSLFQV
-817 HPDK
+817 ER

>member
-1 MLCVAAADPPW
+1 
-12 LALLDITFHFS
+12 
-23 ACMKLILSW
+23 MKLILGW
-32 CYKNITKKFPGTVLL
+32 CFKNITKKCPGTVLL
-47 FALILSGLSIYL
+47 IALILSGISVYL
-59 AADLKFNPKMD
+59 AVDLKFNPKMD

-84 EVVSK
+84 KVVRK

-110 VIDHLA
+110 VIDQLA
-116 KLFKKIP
+116 NVFKNIP
-123 GTQFVDSEIPNKFL
+123 GTQFVDSKIPKKFL
-137 KNKQLLLVPRSDL
+137 KDKQLLLIPRNDL
-150 LTLELLMAE
+150 LELESLMTE

-167 FGGFLEEEAYNPIQL
+167 FGGFLEEETFNPVRL
-182 RKLANDY
+182 RKLAKNY

-202 QKNNFYIF
+202 QKNNYYIF

-218 DTDFT
+218 NTDFT
-223 KNYISAVQEAINKS
+223 EDFVSRVQEEIKKS
-237 GLEEKYS
+237 GLEEKYEG
-244 DLKIKLTGSMVVR
+244 LKINLTGSMMVR
-257 LEENNFIQSDLKNAA
+257 LEENNFIQGDLKNAA
-272 VIAAV
+272 VIAAF

-295 IIFPLLLSL
+295 IIFPLLISL

-310 TRLIIGHL
+310 ARLLIGHL

-349 KEKPI
+349 KEKTI
-354 EEAVEVVV
+354 SESVEVVV

-391 SEFGQIATLGIIC
+391 SEFGKIATLGIIC
-404 AFVTYYFLFPAQA
+404 AFITYYFLFPAQA
-417 LFYDKIHWLKKPKA
+417 LFYDKIHWLGKPKP
-431 RLFNLKISNLYS
+431 RLFNLKISNFYS
-443 ATPLYLSAF
+443 TTPLYLSALF
-452 FLLLLI
+452 LFLLVL
-458 SSLFLLPGVEFEYDF
+458 SLFLLPGVEFEYDF

-507 ENLFYIHEA
+507 DHLFYIHEA
-516 LEDIKKES
+516 LEDLKKEN
-524 GGNTVIGIQYS
+524 GEKTVIGIQYS
-535 LNLFSEKEYESKKEI
+535 MNMFSRKEYESKKEV
-550 IARIRR
+550 IARIQQ
-556 NFEENKDIIRFSLG
+556 NFEDNKDIIRFSLG
-570 EKRFESFKSLLNVQP
+570 EERFESFRKLLYVEP
-585 FDESQVPINLQK
+585 FDESGIPGGLQQ
-597 KLMAGNDYLLL
+597 KLMAGKDYLLL

-626 EMEIN
+626 DAEIK
-631 ALKEIIKRKNIEAAI
+631 ALKERIKSRNIQAAI

-668 IFAFGLVFIILLID
+668 IVAFGLVFIILLID
-682 LRSFRLAIITF
+682 LRSFRMAIITF

-770 TSLNIAHHAGINSI
+770 ISLNIAHHAGINSI

-795 TACALFM
+795 TVCALFM
-802 LPALFEIGKRKFTFV
+802 LPALFEFRKKTFTFV
-817 HPDK
+817 QADH